1 MIEKFLYVCPKC
13 GTYDS
18 IKTDEKEKISCSSC
32 KTAYRFTKDFKLTS
46 EKKGKK
52 ETHSLKGWYEKIK
65 DLSPPEP
72 KDDSFPSTPGER
84 LRARSKDAEMFMEL
98 PAGMF
103 HGYKGIRARLYKF
116 EKIEDGILY
125 LSNKKL
131 LFRGKKDHEIKL
143 SELASI
149 TIESHMVITNT
160 KRGHAYYFEFS
171 RESGKKWE
179 DLIRAEVAEF
189 YKGKKIREFHPNITF
204 YRAS

>member
-13 GTYDS
+13 KSYDS
-18 IKTDEKEKISCSSC
+18 IFTDEKGKISCGSC
-32 KTAYRFTKDFKLTS
+32 KTTYSFTKDFKLAS
-46 EKKGKK
+46 EKGGKK
-52 ETHSLKGWYEKIK
+52 ETHSLNEWYEKIK
-65 DLSPPEP
+65 DIPPPEP
-72 KDDSFPSTPGER
+72 KDGSFPKTSGEK
-84 LRARSKDAEMFMEL
+84 LRAKSKEAELFMEL

-103 HGYKGIRARLYKF
+103 HGYKGIRARLYRF

-125 LSNKKL
+125 LSNKRL

-143 SELASI
+143 EELASI

-171 RESGKKWE
+171 HESGKKWE

-189 YKGKKIREFHPNITF
+189 YKGKKIREFHPRITF
-204 YRAS
+204 Y